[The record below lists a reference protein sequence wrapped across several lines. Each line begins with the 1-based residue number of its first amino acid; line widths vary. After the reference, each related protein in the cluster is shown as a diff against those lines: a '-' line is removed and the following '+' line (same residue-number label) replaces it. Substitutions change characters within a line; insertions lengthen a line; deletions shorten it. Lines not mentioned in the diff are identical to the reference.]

1 MTSNLGKFSISC
13 KVLIMGNPYSSTEIP
28 LGNVI
33 KWKWIFLSFW
43 ELFFNSAIFFR
54 SGIIVVVVVV
64 DNGLN
69 IVNIFII
76 EIMFC

>member
-33 KWKWIFLSFW
+33 KWK
-43 ELFFNSAIFFR
+43 
-54 SGIIVVVVVV
+54 
-64 DNGLN
+64 
-69 IVNIFII
+69 
-76 EIMFC
+76 